1 MVSKKTLHTKAAAT
15 AARPETRQT
24 VTDVRGG
31 RRQAL
36 AVVMACGAALG
47 LAAGCGG
54 GGGARAVHIRDANHF
69 QQQVLEADKPVL
81 VDFYKGGCPTCVAL
95 EPTFKKLSKE
105 YEDRVV
111 FASFELMK
119 PYFAVTSAPVKE
131 QYDIR
136 FYPTVVL
143 FVDGQEQER
152 WALHYDIDD
161 YRRSLDQALARK
173 AAGKDDEATV
183 AAQATARTAVGPAK
197 SEGKVCLMPDGTP
210 GPLCL
215 E

>member
-1 MVSKKTLHTKAAAT
+1 MVMSKKSRPDAFAEGAKAKRYTRAAV
-15 AARPETRQT
+15 ALC
-24 VTDVRGG
+24 
-31 RRQAL
+31 AL
-36 AVVMACGAALG
+36 ALMV
-47 LAAGCGG
+47 AAGCGG
-54 GGGARAVHIRDANHF
+54 GAGARAVHIRDAQHF
-69 QQQVLEADKPVL
+69 EDQVLEADKPVL

-152 WALHYDIDD
+152 WALHYDIKD
-161 YRRSLDQALARK
+161 YRRSLDAALAGTAAAK
-173 AAGKDDEATV
+173 ADAGTVETQATVKMAAGSPKRAADEQCV
-183 AAQATARTAVGPAK
+183 MV
-197 SEGKVCLMPDGTP
+197 DGEP
-210 GPLCL
+210 CPFCVD
-215 E
+215 

>member
-1 MVSKKTLHTKAAAT
+1 M
-15 AARPETRQT
+15 
-24 VTDVRGG
+24 
-31 RRQAL
+31 
-36 AVVMACGAALG
+36 
-47 LAAGCGG
+47 
-54 GGGARAVHIRDANHF
+54 
-69 QQQVLEADKPVL
+69 LEADKPVL

-152 WALHYDIDD
+152 WALHYDIKD
-161 YRRSLDQALARK
+161 YRRSLDAALAGTAAAK
-173 AAGKDDEATV
+173 ADAGTVETQATVKMAAGSPKRAADEQCV
-183 AAQATARTAVGPAK
+183 MV
-197 SEGKVCLMPDGTP
+197 DGEP
-210 GPLCL
+210 CPFCVD
-215 E
+215 